1 MAKTELT
8 GQSLLAE
15 MLTRYGSI
23 TEASKKLGITTN
35 VLYELKRRAIKG
47 KATLKINYVQ
57 QLTRLAEAM
66 GYKVEVETKIY
77 SVTD

>member
-1 MAKTELT
+1 MTKTELT
-8 GQSLLAE
+8 GQSLLSE

-47 KATLKINYVQ
+47 KATLKINYTQ

-66 GYKVEVETKIY
+66 GHKVEIETKIY

>member
-23 TEASKKLGITTN
+23 TEASKALGITTN

-47 KATLKINYVQ
+47 KATLKINYTQ

-66 GYKVEVETKIY
+66 EHKVEVETKLY